1 MSEKREIEH
10 DEDGPPLKKP
20 ATESESEILN
30 CQLKSKIEE
39 LEKRS
44 ADGVNMSIE
53 MNEEFQRRIDVAE
66 QEVLDLK
73 SKISIINYLKKYN
86 YTVKEQHIGGL
97 KKIDLSEQIIDAILK
112 DDKNSPLPKESS
124 KIVSTI
130 EYKNYVIYK
139 DINTQNAFINQN
151 IALASP
157 PPFNFG
163 QACPSRNSIRG
174 RGRGSLRG
182 RGRGSLRG
190 RSAACRGSQ

>member
-53 MNEEFQRRIDVAE
+53 MNEELQRRIDVAE

-151 IALASP
+151 IALAIP

-182 RGRGSLRG
+182 RGRGS
-190 RSAACRGSQ
+190 Q